1 VLLEVLMT
9 VAVLAVPVPALVI
22 GARGLLRR
30 TGHPVAGAPADR
42 VEFGLIVAGRV
53 LGLLLLVALS
63 GITLLSCIGGMVKG
77 VDVPSLVY
85 VFCIA
90 DLLIGVLVLLT
101 VGPRGRRP
109 ARRSATP
116 ARR

>member
-9 VAVLAVPVPALVI
+9 VAVLAVPVPALVV
-22 GARGLLRR
+22 GVRGLSRR
-30 TGHPVAGAPADR
+30 SGRPIAQRSDR
-42 VEFGLIVAGRV
+42 VEFGLVIAGRV
-53 LGLLLLVALS
+53 LGLLLLFALS
-63 GITLLSCIGGMVKG
+63 GITLLSCIGGLVKS

-85 VFCIA
+85 VFCVA

-101 VGPRGRRP
+101 VGPRARRPVRRP
-109 ARRSATP
+109 ASP

>member
-9 VAVLAVPVPALVI
+9 IAVLAVPVPALVI

-30 TGHPVAGAPADR
+30 TGRPIATRADR
-42 VEFGLIVAGRV
+42 TEFGLIVAGRA
-53 LGLLLLVALS
+53 LGLLLLFALS
-63 GITLLSCIGGMVKG
+63 GITLLSCIGGLVKG

-85 VFCIA
+85 VFCVA

-101 VGPRGRRP
+101 VGPRARRPVRRP
-109 ARRSATP
+109 ATP
-116 ARR
+116 APR

>member
-1 VLLEVLMT
+1 MT
-9 VAVLAVPVPALVI
+9 VAVLAVPVPALVS

-30 TGHPVAGAPADR
+30 TGRPIAQRADR
-42 VEFGLIVAGRV
+42 IEFGLVVAGRL
-53 LGLLLLVALS
+53 LGLLLLVGLT
-63 GITLLSCIGGMVKG
+63 GITLLSCIGGMIKG

-101 VGPRGRRP
+101 VGPRARRPVRRP
-109 ARRSATP
+109 ASP